1 MNKLTEHFSVE
12 EMLRSSFANKKGIS
26 NAPDTFNYY
35 KVLFNL
41 GRLCSIILEQ
51 VRLILRKPV
60 IINSGYRNFE
70 VNKAVGGVSNS
81 RHLTGCAA
89 DFSIKGLTKAE
100 VENLK
105 AWARMNTDVI
115 EFIVHD
121 SYIHIAIAELNL

>member
-12 EMLRSSFANKKGIS
+12 EMLHSSFANKKGIS
-26 NAPDTFNYY
+26 NTPDSSNYY

-41 GRLCSIILEQ
+41 SRLCSIVLEQ
-51 VRLILRKPV
+51 VRLILHKPI
-60 IINSGYRNFE
+60 IINSGYRNCE

-100 VENLK
+100 VKTLK
-105 AWARMNTDVI
+105 AWARMNTDVK

-121 SYIHIAIAELNL
+121 TYIHIAIAELNL

>member
-1 MNKLTEHFSVE
+1 MHQLTEHFSIE
-12 EMLRSSFANKKGIS
+12 EMLRSSFAQRNGIN
-26 NAPDTFNYY
+26 NAPDTSYYY
-35 KVLFNL
+35 KILFNL
-41 GRLCSIILEQ
+41 GRLCSILLEQ
-51 VRLILRKPV
+51 VRLILHKPV

-70 VNKAVGGVSNS
+70 VNKAVGGVYNS

-105 AWARMNTDVI
+105 AWARMNTDVK

-121 SYIHIAIAELNL
+121 TYIHIAIAELDI